1 MQRACGVLL
10 EPLSNKVSLSV
21 QPILENGRGERVI
34 LSEEKIENQ
43 SPPLKGIRIID
54 LTQMLAG
61 PYGSM
66 LMGDLGAEIL
76 KIEPLDGDETRDA
89 PPYFYGESSAY
100 FWSINRNKKS
110 LAIDLKSPAGL
121 EVFYQLVGRSDVV
134 YDNFRPGVLT
144 RLKIDY
150 ENLKPHN
157 PKIICC
163 SVSTYGYTGP
173 DRDRP
178 GYDLIVQAMSGGMS
192 ITGEPGGSPV
202 RAGIPIGDLMGGL
215 LAAHGILAAY
225 IARQRTGQG
234 QRLEVSLLDGQLYL
248 LTYIAQYFFHS
259 GEIPGPIGS
268 GHQSVVVYQAFKTKD
283 IYIVV
288 VAHRDHFW
296 ENFCKVLEKPE
307 WIQDPRFSTRPARL
321 QNKAVLIPMIG
332 SILQKRSG
340 DEWLED
346 FYQAGVPAG
355 PINTLDR
362 VFTDP
367 QVLARE
373 MVVEIDG
380 PEKEKIKTIGNPLKM
395 EKTPLKTFSRPPR
408 LGEHTG
414 EILSA
419 ILGYSAEKI
428 ESLHQKGIIK

>member
-1 MQRACGVLL
+1 MA
-10 EPLSNKVSLSV
+10 
-21 QPILENGRGERVI
+21 
-34 LSEEKIENQ
+34 EEKIENR
-43 SPPLKGIRIID
+43 SPALHGIRVID

-66 LMGDLGAEIL
+66 LMGDLGAEII
-76 KIEPLDGDETRDA
+76 KVEPLQGDETRST
-89 PPYFYGESSAY
+89 PPYFYGEDSAY
-100 FWSINRNKKS
+100 FWSTNRNKKS

-121 EVFYQLVGRSDVV
+121 EVFYELVAHSDVV
-134 YDNFRPGVLT
+134 YDNFRPGVLG

-157 PKIICC
+157 PKIISC

-173 DRDRP
+173 YRDRP

-192 ITGEPGGSPV
+192 ITGEPGRPPV

-215 LAAHGILAAY
+215 LAVHGILAAY

-234 QRLEVSLLDGQLYL
+234 QRLEISLLDGQLYL

-268 GHQSVVVYQAFKTKD
+268 EHQSLVVYQAFKTKD
-283 IYIVV
+283 IYIVI

-296 ENFCKVLEKPE
+296 AKLCQVLGKPE

-321 QNKAVLIPMIG
+321 KNKAVLIPMIE
-332 SILQKRSG
+332 SILQKRRG
-340 DEWLED
+340 DEWLAD
-346 FYQAGVPAG
+346 LYRAGVPAG

-362 VFTDP
+362 ILADSH
-367 QVLARE
+367 VLSRE
-373 MVVEIDG
+373 MIVEVDG
-380 PEKEKIKTIGNPLKM
+380 PTKEKIKTIGNPVKM
-395 EKTPLKTFSRPPR
+395 GATPVKDFSRPPR
-408 LGEHTG
+408 LGEHTR
-414 EILSA
+414 EVLSN
-419 ILGYSAEKI
+419 ILGYPPEKI
-428 ESLHQKGIIK
+428 ESLSQKGIIKIT